1 MKSILIIGLG
11 RFGTHLCKKL
21 AELDNEIMIV
31 DRSEESLEDLLP
43 LVVSAKI
50 GDCTNPK
57 VLKTLG
63 VSHFDLCFVCIGE
76 NFQSSLEITNLLKEC
91 GARYVISKANRDIHA
106 KFLLKNGADEVIYPD
121 RDIAEKVAVRFS
133 ANQVFDYVELGNG
146 FSIYEIAPLPDWIG
160 HTLKDANI
168 RAKYHVNIIGIKTDG
183 NMNLLPGPDYVF
195 EPQEHLMM
203 IGHQTDIEK
212 IVKKL

>member
-1 MKSILIIGLG
+1 M
-11 RFGTHLCKKL
+11 
-21 AELDNEIMIV
+21 
-31 DRSEESLEDLLP
+31 
-43 LVVSAKI
+43 
-50 GDCTNPK
+50 
-57 VLKTLG
+57 
-63 VSHFDLCFVCIGE
+63 
-76 NFQSSLEITNLLKEC
+76 
-91 GARYVISKANRDIHA
+91 
-106 KFLLKNGADEVIYPD
+106 
-121 RDIAEKVAVRFS
+121 
-133 ANQVFDYVELGNG
+133 ELGNG